1 MSETMMVFS
10 WMASIIVRRL
20 APRMAG
26 MDIRKEKRTANFR
39 SKPTKQ
45 PAVMVVPEREMP
57 GQVAMAWATPTSSTS
72 TSVAV
77 FSVLR
82 PFFTR
87 SLANSR
93 KPVTI
98 SAPATK

>member
-1 MSETMMVFS
+1 MVFS
-10 WMASIIVRRL
+10 VIASFSVRMF

-26 MDIRKEKRTANFR
+26 MDIRKENRTANFR
-39 SKPTKQ
+39 SNPTKQ
-45 PAVMVVPEREMP
+45 PAVMVVPEREIP
-57 GQVAMAWATPTSSTS
+57 GQVAMAWATPTKKTSSS
-72 TSVAV
+72 LALRSA
-77 FSVLR
+77 LR

>member
-1 MSETMMVFS
+1 
-10 WMASIIVRRL
+10 
-20 APRMAG
+20 
-26 MDIRKEKRTANFR
+26 
-39 SKPTKQ
+39 
-45 PAVMVVPEREMP
+45 MVVPEREMP

-72 TSVAV
+72 SMVAV

-93 KPVTI
+93 QPVTSRAQLTKTGLLP
-98 SAPATK
+98 SAST